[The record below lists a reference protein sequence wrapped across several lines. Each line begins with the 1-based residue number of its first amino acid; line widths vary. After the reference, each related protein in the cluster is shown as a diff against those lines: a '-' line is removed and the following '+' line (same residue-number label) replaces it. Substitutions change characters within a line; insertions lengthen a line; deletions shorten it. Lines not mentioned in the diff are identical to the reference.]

1 MTWPAIL
8 LAVQNHDLH
17 QQIKRPLL
25 VHGAKVLEASSH
37 HAILECFEAH
47 SSRLLIL
54 ESPRHDGT
62 GALEIVAQ
70 IRNRDR
76 RFPIILVTCQGS
88 EALAV
93 AALRS
98 GLKDYFQEPF
108 SSEDFI
114 AAVNRCILDRPPQRS
129 FTKNRSSVACPADRQ
144 PLIGE
149 SLPIRGIKTYLQK
162 VAAVD
167 SHVLVTGET
176 GTGKELTARFIH
188 QHSARRDKPLVAINC
203 AALPDGL
210 VESEL
215 FGYEKGAF
223 TGAHSSYVGK
233 LKLAD
238 GGTVFFDEIGDMSPY
253 TQAKILRVVESKEVY
268 PLGGRRGVPL
278 DIRIIAATNQDL
290 DRLVTEKRFRKDLYF
305 RLNVVRVHLPPLR
318 ERKEN
323 IPRLLDY
330 YLEEFSARA
339 ERALQGFTEEVL
351 DSLIHYDWPGN
362 IRELKNQ
369 VEAIFV
375 DPPVDRIALKDLPD
389 PFRPQG
395 QTRAALTERE
405 RLVSAL
411 FSVHWNKSKA
421 AEQLHWSRMTLYRK
435 MAKYHILE
443 TKLAHPCSGDA
454 QAESVTSPPS
464 L

>member
-8 LAVQNHDLH
+8 LAVQNYDLH

-37 HAILECFEAH
+37 PAILECLEAH
-47 SSRLLIL
+47 SPRVLIL
-54 ESPRHDGT
+54 ESPRDDGT
-62 GALEIVAQ
+62 GALEIVAK

-98 GLKDYFQEPF
+98 GLKDYFQQPF
-108 SSEDFI
+108 SFQDLF
-114 AAVNRCILDRPPQRS
+114 AAVNRCIIDRASQPPGTTPR
-129 FTKNRSSVACPADRQ
+129 TIVPCLADS
-144 PLIGE
+144 PELIGE
-149 SLPIRGIKTYLQK
+149 GFHTQRIKSYLLK

-167 SHVLVTGET
+167 SHALVTGET
-176 GTGKELTARFIH
+176 GTGKELSARFIH
-188 QHSARRDKPLVAINC
+188 QQSARRDKPLVAINC

-223 TGAHSSYVGK
+223 TGAHSTYAGK
-233 LKLAD
+233 LKLAE
-238 GGTVFFDEIGDMSPY
+238 GGTVIFDEIGDMSLY
-253 TQAKILRVVESKEVY
+253 AQAKILRVIESKEVY
-268 PLGGRRGVPL
+268 PLGGKRGVPL

-290 DRLVTEKRFRKDLYF
+290 DRLVSDKRFRKDLYF
-305 RLNVVRVHLPPLR
+305 RLNIARVHLPPLR
-318 ERKEN
+318 ERKED
-323 IPRLLDY
+323 IPRLLAH
-330 YLEEFSARA
+330 YLEEFNARQG
-339 ERALQGFTEEVL
+339 RALQGFTDEALEL
-351 DSLIHYDWPGN
+351 LLRYDWPGN
-362 IRELKNQ
+362 IRELKN
-369 VEAIFV
+369 VIEAIFI
-375 DPPVDRIALKDLPD
+375 DAPLERIAIKDLPE
-389 PFRPQG
+389 PIRQQS
-395 QTRAALTERE
+395 QTSTAPTERE

-411 FSVHWNKSKA
+411 CTVNWNKSKA

-443 TKLAHPCSGDA
+443 SKLAHPGGQA

>member
-47 SSRLLIL
+47 GPRLLIL

-76 RFPIILVTCQGS
+76 RFPIILVTCQGT

-98 GLKDYFQEPF
+98 GLKDYFQQPF
-108 SSEDFI
+108 SCEEFA
-114 AAVNRCILDRPPQRS
+114 AAVNRCVLDRPSRPLSIRS
-129 FTKNRSSVACPADRQ
+129 RSGVPGLADRRE
-144 PLIGE
+144 LVGE
-149 SLPIRGIKTYLQK
+149 SFQTCGIKPYLLK

-188 QHSARRDKPLVAINC
+188 QQSARRAKPLVAINC

-223 TGAHSSYVGK
+223 TGAHSTYAGK

-238 GGTVFFDEIGDMSPY
+238 GGTVIFDEIGDMSLY
-253 TQAKILRVVESKEVY
+253 AQAKILRVIESKEVY
-268 PLGGRRGVPL
+268 PLGGRRGMPL
-278 DIRIIAATNQDL
+278 DIRIIAATNQNL
-290 DRLVTEKRFRKDLYF
+290 DGLVADKRFRKDLYY
-305 RLNVVRVHLPPLR
+305 RLNIARVHLLPLR
-318 ERKEN
+318 ERKEH
-323 IPRLLDY
+323 IPRLLAY
-330 YLEEFSARA
+330 YLEEFNARQG
-339 ERALQGFTEEVL
+339 RALQGFTEEAL
-351 DSLIHYDWPGN
+351 ELLLRYEWPGN
-362 IRELKNQ
+362 IRELKN
-369 VEAIFV
+369 VIEAIFI
-375 DPPVDRIALKDLPD
+375 DPPLERIAIKDLPE
-389 PFRPQG
+389 PIRPQG
-395 QTRAALTERE
+395 HRSMALTERE
-405 RLVSAL
+405 RLLSAL
-411 FSVHWNKSKA
+411 CSMNWNKSKA

-435 MAKYHILE
+435 IAKYHILE
-443 TKLAHPCSGDA
+443 SKLARPCSGEA
-454 QAESVTSPPS
+454 RAESVTSSGS

>member
-25 VHGAKVLEASSH
+25 VHGAKVLEAPSH

-47 SSRLLIL
+47 SPRLLIL
-54 ESPRHDGT
+54 ECPRHGGT

-93 AALRS
+93 EALRS

-114 AAVNRCILDRPPQRS
+114 AAVNRCILDRPSRPSGIKSRS
-129 FTKNRSSVACPADRQ
+129 GVPSRADRQ
-144 PLIGE
+144 QFIGE
-149 SLPIRGIKTYLQK
+149 SSHLREIRSYLSK
-162 VAAVD
+162 VAGVH

-176 GTGKELTARFIH
+176 GTGLTARFIH

-223 TGAHSSYVGK
+223 TGAHSSYAGK

-238 GGTVFFDEIGDMSPY
+238 GGTVF
-253 TQAKILRVVESKEVY
+253 
-268 PLGGRRGVPL
+268 
-278 DIRIIAATNQDL
+278 
-290 DRLVTEKRFRKDLYF
+290 
-305 RLNVVRVHLPPLR
+305 
-318 ERKEN
+318 
-323 IPRLLDY
+323 
-330 YLEEFSARA
+330 
-339 ERALQGFTEEVL
+339 
-351 DSLIHYDWPGN
+351 
-362 IRELKNQ
+362 
-369 VEAIFV
+369 
-375 DPPVDRIALKDLPD
+375 
-389 PFRPQG
+389 
-395 QTRAALTERE
+395 LT
-405 RLVSAL
+405 
-411 FSVHWNKSKA
+411 K
-421 AEQLHWSRMTLYRK
+421 
-435 MAKYHILE
+435 
-443 TKLAHPCSGDA
+443 
-454 QAESVTSPPS
+454 SVT
-464 L
+464 

>member
-17 QQIKRPLL
+17 QEIKRPLL

-37 HAILECFEAH
+37 PAILESLEAH
-47 SSRLLIL
+47 SPRLLIL
-54 ESPRHDGT
+54 ESPRQDGT

-98 GLKDYFQEPF
+98 GLKDYFQQPF
-108 SSEDFI
+108 SSQEFF
-114 AAVNRCILDRPPQRS
+114 AAVNRCIIAGASKPFSTTR
-129 FTKNRSSVACPADRQ
+129 RSSVPCLADR
-144 PLIGE
+144 PELIGE
-149 SLPIRGIKTYLQK
+149 GFHTQGIKSYLLK

-167 SHVLVTGET
+167 SHALVTGET
-176 GTGKELTARFIH
+176 GTGKELSARFIH
-188 QHSARRDKPLVAINC
+188 QQSARRDKPLVAINC

-223 TGAHSSYVGK
+223 TGAHSSYAGK

-238 GGTVFFDEIGDMSPY
+238 GGTVIFDEIGDMSLY
-253 TQAKILRVVESKEVY
+253 AQAKILRVIESKEVY
-268 PLGGRRGVPL
+268 PLGGKRGMSL

-290 DRLVTEKRFRKDLYF
+290 DRLVADKGFRKDLYY
-305 RLNVVRVHLPPLR
+305 RLNIARVHLPPLR
-318 ERKEN
+318 ERKED
-323 IPRLLDY
+323 IPRLLAH
-330 YLEEFSARA
+330 YLEEFNARTG
-339 ERALQGFTEEVL
+339 RALQGFTDEALEL
-351 DSLIHYDWPGN
+351 LLRYDWPGN
-362 IRELKNQ
+362 IRELKN
-369 VEAIFV
+369 VIEAIFI
-375 DPPVDRIALKDLPD
+375 DPPPERIAIEDLPE
-389 PFRPQG
+389 PIRPQG
-395 QTRAALTERE
+395 PGSVVLTERE
-405 RLVSAL
+405 LLLSAL
-411 FSVHWNKSKA
+411 YSMNWNKSKA

-443 TKLAHPCSGDA
+443 SKPARPCSDD
-454 QAESVTSPPS
+454 AES
-464 L
+464 

>member
-37 HAILECFEAH
+37 PAILECFEAH
-47 SSRLLIL
+47 SPRLLIL
-54 ESPRHDGT
+54 ESPRDDGT
-62 GALEIVAQ
+62 GVLEIVAQ

-93 AALRS
+93 AALRF
-98 GLKDYFQEPF
+98 GLKDYFQQPF
-108 SSEDFI
+108 SSEEFI
-114 AAVNRCILDRPPQRS
+114 AAVNRCILDRPSQPSSIRS
-129 FTKNRSSVACPADRQ
+129 RSGVPGPAERQ

-149 SLPIRGIKTYLQK
+149 SFQTRGIKPYLLK
-162 VAAVD
+162 VAAVE
-167 SHVLVTGET
+167 SHALVTGET
-176 GTGKELTARFIH
+176 GTGKELAARFIH
-188 QHSARRDKPLVAINC
+188 QQSARRDKPLVAINC

-223 TGAHSSYVGK
+223 TGAHSTYAGK
-233 LKLAD
+233 LKFAD
-238 GGTVFFDEIGDMSPY
+238 GGTVIFDEIGDMSLY
-253 TQAKILRVVESKEVY
+253 AQAKILRVIESKEVY
-268 PLGGRRGVPL
+268 PLGGKRGIPL

-290 DRLVTEKRFRKDLYF
+290 DRLVADKRFRKDLYY
-305 RLNVVRVHLPPLR
+305 RLNIARVHLPPLR
-318 ERKEN
+318 ERKED
-323 IPRLLDY
+323 IPRLLTY
-330 YLEEFSARA
+330 YLEEFNALQG
-339 ERALQGFTEEVL
+339 RALQGFTDEALEL
-351 DSLIHYDWPGN
+351 LLRYDWPGN
-362 IRELKNQ
+362 IRELKN
-369 VEAIFV
+369 VIEAIFI
-375 DPPVDRIALKDLPD
+375 DPPMERIAIKDLPE
-389 PFRPQG
+389 PIRPQG
-395 QTRAALTERE
+395 QSVVLTERE
-405 RLVSAL
+405 LLLSAL
-411 FSVHWNKSKA
+411 CSMNWNKSKA

-443 TKLAHPCSGDA
+443 SKLAHLAARLKPN
-454 QAESVTSPPS
+454 